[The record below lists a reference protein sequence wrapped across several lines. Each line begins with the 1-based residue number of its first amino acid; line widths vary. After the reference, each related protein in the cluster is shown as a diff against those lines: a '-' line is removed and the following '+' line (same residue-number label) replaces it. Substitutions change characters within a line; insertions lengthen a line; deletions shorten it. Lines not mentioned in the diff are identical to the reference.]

1 MNFISGRALSAAL
14 ALAIAAIL
22 IYNAPFEASASAP
35 TPSSQVVYAPIFSPP
50 VISGTPGKVDIPLLL
65 LELGFV
71 AFLGS
76 AIFFAAG
83 RHKNK
88 R

>member
-50 VISGTPGKVDIPLLL
+50 VISGAPAEVDLSLLL

>member
-1 MNFISGRALSAAL
+1 MKFISGRVLCAAI
-14 ALAIAAIL
+14 ASVIAAIL
-22 IYNAPFEASASAP
+22 IYNAPFEAAASVP
-35 TPSSQVVYAPIFSPP
+35 TASSRVVYAPINQPP
-50 VISGTPGKVDIPLLL
+50 VISETPAEVDLSLLL

>member
-1 MNFISGRALSAAL
+1 MKFVSGRMLSAAI
-14 ALAIAAIL
+14 AAVIAAIL
-22 IYNAPFEASASAP
+22 IYNAPFEAAAATP
-35 TPSSQVVYAPIFSPP
+35 TASSQVVYAPIIHPP
-50 VISGTPGKVDIPLLL
+50 VISGAPAEVDLSLLF